1 MKKNK
6 TLSLIKTNPYLQNP
20 AECDV
25 WLTRSVI
32 SSSAIEGVESA
43 ASRALGVPL
52 QGRKTKV
59 DRVASTSS
67 QSRR

>member
-32 SSSAIEGVESA
+32 SSSAIEGARSA
-43 ASRALGVPL
+43 ASRALGLTMQV
-52 QGRKTKV
+52 RKTKV